1 MEENAAFLC
10 RTEQPQ
16 ARMNAEN
23 RKDDHKMKKTIAL
36 LLALVMLLTM
46 AAFSAKKEN
55 QTPAEKQETQ
65 TSTPEQTTQPE
76 QPEQPEQFPE
86 QPELLFSSV
95 FIPI

>member
-10 RTEQPQ
+10 RTEHGAEQPQ

-46 AAFSAKKEN
+46 AACSAKKDN
-55 QTPAEKQETQ
+55 QTPTEKQDTQ
-65 TSTPEQTTQPE
+65 AEAPAQEQTTQPE
-76 QPEQPEQFPE
+76 QPEQSPPQ
-86 QPELLFSSV
+86 
-95 FIPI
+95 

>member
-23 RKDDHKMKKTIAL
+23 RKDDHKMKKTIAF

-46 AAFSAKKEN
+46 AACSAKKDN
-55 QTPAEKQETQ
+55 QTPAEK
-65 TSTPEQTTQPE
+65 
-76 QPEQPEQFPE
+76 
-86 QPELLFSSV
+86 
-95 FIPI
+95 